1 MKIAEHPLWLW
12 RRDLLLESKGRN
24 CYLCGS
30 KYSLHVHH
38 NCYQRGRAYWDYE
51 DAYLDVV
58 CESCH
63 EDIHNKVSIGK
74 LYNLGQSLQIT
85 RGFKKL
91 SPMINGL
98 RKKMIARGYDLDTC
112 YNYLLNIGK
121 EIQFSQI
128 KEIAYLTGDSNVD
141 VVWKLTK
148 LGIEFKQQKKKTKGN
163 GKKFK

>member
-1 MKIAEHPLWLW
+1 MKPSEHPLWIW
-12 RRDLLLESKGRN
+12 RRDLLLESKGRK
-24 CYLCGS
+24 CSVCGT

-38 NCYQRGRAYWDYE
+38 NLYQRGRAYWDYE
-51 DAYLDVV
+51 DEYLDVV

-63 EDIHNKVSIGK
+63 EDIHNKISIGK

-112 YNYLLNIGK
+112 YNYLLNTGRKISCSQVE
-121 EIQFSQI
+121 EIS
-128 KEIAYLTGDSNVD
+128 YLTGDSGVD
-141 VVWKLTK
+141 VIFKLTE
-148 LGIEFKQQKKKTKGN
+148 LGVEFEQVKQEKKTKDNGN
-163 GKKFK
+163 